1 MRYDV
6 TTPDG
11 RAAGELAV
19 APAGV
24 KTAFTYKSDD
34 LFPPAR
40 LILQFPDGDLSLGIP
55 TPRDGGQALMKKL
68 SPLELGTREPATAAR
83 ALLVP
88 LGEAVPPLEPPAP
101 AEPEPVPVP
110 EPEPEPEPVPEP
122 EPEPGPQPEPEPE
135 PEPVPE
141 PEPIPE
147 PAPVPEPVPASWA
160 PEPDPARHFTDPDL
174 VACAR
179 QVTGALVKPDGGD
192 ILLAFPFSPSMPF
205 PMLPAFRFGAAQDI
219 DGKSYLVFR
228 VREGTIT

>member
-11 RAAGELAV
+11 RAAGELTA

-24 KTAFTYKSDD
+24 KTAFTYKSDA

-55 TPRDGGQALMKKL
+55 TPRDGGQALTKKL
-68 SPLELGTREPATAAR
+68 SPLELGPHEPATAAR

-88 LGEAVPPLEPPAP
+88 LGEAIPPLEPPAP
-101 AEPEPVPVP
+101 AESEPV
-110 EPEPEPEPVPEP
+110 
-122 EPEPGPQPEPEPE
+122 PEPGPQPEPEPE

-141 PEPIPE
+141 PGPIPE
-147 PAPVPEPVPASWA
+147 TVPVPEPVPASWA
-160 PEPDPARHFTDPDL
+160 PEPDPARYFTDPDL

-179 QVTGALVKPDGGD
+179 QVTGALMKPDGGD
-192 ILLAFPFSPSMPF
+192 ILLAFPLSPSMPF

-219 DGKSYLVFR
+219 GGESYLVFR
-228 VREGTIT
+228 VWEGKIT